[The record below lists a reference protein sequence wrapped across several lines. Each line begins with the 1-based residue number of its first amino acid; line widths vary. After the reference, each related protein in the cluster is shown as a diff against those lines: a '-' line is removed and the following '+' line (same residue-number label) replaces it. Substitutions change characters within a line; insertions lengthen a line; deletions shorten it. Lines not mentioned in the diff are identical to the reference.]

1 MPISQQP
8 DMGAYEVDSC
18 LINNTANFQALS
30 CKVQIFPNPSFGI
43 SDIRY
48 RVSVGSHVTL
58 YVYDIHGQKI
68 RTLVDENQPAG
79 EYLVQFDAAGLPG
92 GIYFIKLQAGD
103 WVETGKMVLVR

>member
-43 SDIRY
+43 SDTRY
-48 RVSVGSHVTL
+48 VKLRVFN
-58 YVYDIHGQKI
+58 IHGKEI
-68 RTLVDENQPAG
+68 ATLVNEEQAAG
-79 EYLVQFDAAGLPG
+79 EYTVRFDAADLPDEV
-92 GIYFIKLQAGD
+92 YFLKLQAGD
-103 WVETGKMVLVR
+103 RVEMAKMVLVR